1 MVTDEL
7 DAVIGVDTHRDIHA
21 AALVRPT
28 GAVVSQT
35 QIDTTGEGY
44 QALLDFALQHAP
56 GPRLVWAVEGT
67 RSYGVGLTR
76 FLHAHGQVVVE
87 VDHPKRPTRGRAGKS
102 DALDAVRAAREVLA
116 RDHQAIPRQDGDREG
131 VRVLLVARA
140 SAVTSRTA
148 AINSLKA
155 LVLTAPDPLRDRLR
169 HHAAA
174 AQAGVCAKLRRSPHR
189 SPSDQA
195 RVLALRTT
203 ARRVLALSAEIDE
216 LERELAMMV
225 KQWAPQLL
233 AHTGVGVVVAAQLLV
248 SWSHRGRVRSEAAFA
263 MLAGVAPLPASSGTV
278 VRYRLNR
285 TGDRALN
292 RALHLAVL
300 SRIAYDDETKA
311 YVARRLAEGKTKPEI
326 RRCIKRH
333 LARRLYRAMQA
344 LPDQT

>member
-1 MVTDEL
+1 
-7 DAVIGVDTHRDIHA
+7 
-21 AALVRPT
+21 
-28 GAVVSQT
+28 
-35 QIDTTGEGY
+35 
-44 QALLDFALQHAP
+44 
-56 GPRLVWAVEGT
+56 
-67 RSYGVGLTR
+67 
-76 FLHAHGQVVVE
+76 
-87 VDHPKRPTRGRAGKS
+87 
-102 DALDAVRAAREVLA
+102 
-116 RDHQAIPRQDGDREG
+116 
-131 VRVLLVARA
+131 
-140 SAVTSRTA
+140 
-148 AINSLKA
+148 
-155 LVLTAPDPLRDRLR
+155 
-169 HHAAA
+169 
-174 AQAGVCAKLRRSPHR
+174 
-189 SPSDQA
+189 
-195 RVLALRTT
+195 VLALRAT

-326 RRCIKRH
+326 RRCIKAPPRPPPLPGH
-333 LARRLYRAMQA
+333 AGPPRPDLTAIEASDWSRATVRCVLSREP
-344 LPDQT
+344 LPWSR